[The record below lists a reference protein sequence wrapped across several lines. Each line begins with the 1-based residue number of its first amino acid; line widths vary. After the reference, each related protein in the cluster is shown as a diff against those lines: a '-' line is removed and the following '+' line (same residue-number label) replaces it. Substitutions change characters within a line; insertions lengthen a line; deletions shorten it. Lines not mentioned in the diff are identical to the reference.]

1 MRNRF
6 LLFSVLLLLAANGAC
21 LAQDA
26 REERLRQQDEEL
38 RRQILE
44 FKECFELNYT
54 IPPQPKEL
62 AVNDTTVTA
71 AVELSFGKARFAVAD
86 IGELRELSFYLSADR
101 QRSAFSLADYRS
113 IGDVFNPREI
123 DYLQTHCY
131 NRPQTFQILGHGM
144 VDQTGDSHNTI
155 QIDGTEIGPEEM
167 ARAML
172 DLLRGYETI
181 IGLEDKP
188 FTVVLHCCKSGDGA
202 DSFAARL
209 SEALGRQARN
219 IYVVAPAGNIYP
231 SADLQQYREIVAPDR
246 RTASAPGYR
255 GMPWNVFADGRL
267 LGAGDPDFD
276 RTVDMV
282 ESRRIAPR

>member
-1 MRNRF
+1 MMKRF
-6 LLFSVLLLLAANGAC
+6 FLFSVLLLLAGSGTC
-21 LAQDA
+21 HAQNT
-26 REERLRQQDEEL
+26 REEQLRQQDEEL

-44 FKECFELNYT
+44 FKECFDLNFT
-54 IPPQPKEL
+54 IPLQPKEL
-62 AVNDTTVTA
+62 SVNDTTVTA
-71 AVELSFGKARFAVAD
+71 AVELSFGKTRFAVAD

-144 VDQTGDSHNTI
+144 VDQTGDSRNTI

-167 ARAML
+167 ARTML
-172 DLLRGYETI
+172 DLLQGYEAI
-181 IGLEDKP
+181 IDLEEKP

-219 IYVVAPAGNIYP
+219 IYVVAPPGNIYP
-231 SADLQQYREIVAPDR
+231 SADLQQYSETVAPDR
-246 RTASAPGYR
+246 STASTPGYR